1 MILDSNMT
9 AMVSPQRIAQVM
21 GLRRKVHSLAELSAA
36 VRAGLPK
43 SALQS
48 SVARVFPEGL
58 ERTAMLYRII
68 PEATYKR
75 RRDHLKADES
85 ERTERL
91 ARVIATAEYVWDDKA
106 EARRFLTT
114 PHAQL
119 ESQSPIEVALSE
131 LGARRVEELLWKLY
145 YGLAA

>member
-1 MILDSNMT
+1 MT
-9 AMVSPQRIAQVM
+9 AMVSPARIAAVM
-21 GLRRKVHSLAELSAA
+21 GLRGKVRSLGDLSSA
-36 VRAGLPK
+36 VRDGLPK
-43 SALQS
+43 SALKA
-48 SVARVFPEGL
+48 SVARVFPDGAEQ
-58 ERTAMLYRII
+58 TTMLYRII

-75 RRDHLKADES
+75 RREHLKMDES

-91 ARVIATAEYVWDDKA
+91 ARVIATAEYVWDDTV
-106 EARRFLTT
+106 EARRYLTT

-119 ESQSPIEVALSE
+119 DRQTPVEVALSE